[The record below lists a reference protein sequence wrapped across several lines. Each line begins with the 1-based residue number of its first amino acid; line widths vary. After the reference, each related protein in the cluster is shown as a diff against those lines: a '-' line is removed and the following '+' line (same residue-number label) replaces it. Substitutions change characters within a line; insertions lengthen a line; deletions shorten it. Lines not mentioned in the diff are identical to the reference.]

1 MGKKYYSR
9 FIRAD
14 TAVKDKDKAITNF
27 VKYWINRCNSMFKY
41 FGLPDSIPQ
50 FNLELYL
57 LTQGHCF
64 ITQVDGVL
72 YALSGNFGGEY
83 NAYFEPTLYTVSNPA
98 LNITKNYNIDSDG
111 VICKSDSMCN
121 GLLPLLEKYGTML
134 TELDISIRSATIN
147 TRLQTIISA
156 PDDRTKASAELYL
169 KRLLDGD
176 ISVIGE
182 NSFFDGVKVHNTTT
196 TGSYINQLIELN
208 QYLKASLYNELG
220 LNANYNM
227 KREYIGNQ
235 ESALN
240 DDVLLPLCDDMLKNR
255 KIFCEKVNNKYGT
268 NISVEYD
275 SSWKLNDSEQE
286 KQVAINSQINSDDS
300 KNEDLE
306 DDDGKNDG

>member
-27 VKYWINRCNSMFKY
+27 VKYWVNRCNSMFKY
-41 FGLPDSIPQ
+41 TGLPDSIPQ

-64 ITQVDGVL
+64 ITDINGVL

-111 VICKSDSMCN
+111 VICKSDSMCI

-156 PDDRTKASAELYL
+156 PDDKTKASAELYL

-255 KIFCEKVNNKYGT
+255 KNFCEKVNEKYGT
-268 NISVEYD
+268 KISVEYD
-275 SSWKLNDSEQE
+275 SSWKVNDTEQE
-286 KQVAINSQINSDDS
+286 KQISINSQINSDDLE
-300 KNEDLE
+300 KGEDN
-306 DDDGKNDG
+306 DNNKNDG